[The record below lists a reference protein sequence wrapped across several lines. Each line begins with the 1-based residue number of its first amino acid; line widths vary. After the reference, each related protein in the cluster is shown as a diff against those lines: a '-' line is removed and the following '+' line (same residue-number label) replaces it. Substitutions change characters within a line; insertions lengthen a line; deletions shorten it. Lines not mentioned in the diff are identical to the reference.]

1 MENCVSHL
9 LVALFL
15 FAALLSGT
23 MLSLNT
29 EKPSSEIR
37 TMENSGISLLIILS
51 TVFSVHVHYEKKE
64 SFRQFSSLSDGSRHT
79 VLAVSKRQIRD
90 CSDLMVSEETRP
102 GEMELA
108 KIK

>member
-1 MENCVSHL
+1 M
-9 LVALFL
+9 FI
-15 FAALLSGT
+15 
-23 MLSLNT
+23 M
-29 EKPSSEIR
+29 K
-37 TMENSGISLLIILS
+37 
-51 TVFSVHVHYEKKE
+51 KKE